1 MSVIHSQQIVNLSL
15 ITSSYSHSSSV
26 SFPVV
31 IPLLSLLSFFLSSI
45 SLPSL
50 SPLSLTLYSGLIVT
64 NLSVCLCVCAG
75 VVYVRVCLCVCLCM
89 CVCVYMCVFLLKV
102 RRGIFISRVIRLGH
116 EYLLTRMRIKLQQGL
131 HLVEGFRAAFWSFLS
146 GKWVCG
152 FF

>member
-1 MSVIHSQQIVNLSL
+1 
-15 ITSSYSHSSSV
+15 
-26 SFPVV
+26 
-31 IPLLSLLSFFLSSI
+31 
-45 SLPSL
+45 
-50 SPLSLTLYSGLIVT
+50 
-64 NLSVCLCVCAG
+64 
-75 VVYVRVCLCVCLCM
+75 M

-152 FF
+152 FLMMVFGVGAGVYVVDRCR